1 MSAEKIIF
9 KQRHRV
15 SGTGRQFSSGAN
27 AQHLQYIGTREGVLT
42 ENSDNGLFGQI
53 GGEFLDNVELTQASS
68 YIAKMTAPNRDIF
81 RCVYSFTSE
90 SAEEAY
96 LRTRKD
102 WQDWAK
108 LRTYE
113 IAEAMNIP
121 MRCFEY
127 YAAVHLKKGQPHIH
141 FMYWNT
147 EQKIAI
153 NTVDPLKC
161 DDIRIAAI
169 KSTYKEYFT
178 ELHNEED
185 RLIAKLRQGFVD
197 ELRCNNT
204 MLLRS
209 EPKRC
214 TDAAQSS
221 SDCDTVSQV
230 WHALWLRQNA
240 ANGNNLWLS
249 HLLADIFANLP
260 KNGRLAYGYMPI
272 VVKQQLDELTDYI
285 IQNSS
290 ELYSIYCE
298 IMDNR
303 RIYNEALHSS
313 DTSYGRLKAASF
325 QNRLDDDIKRSMGN
339 AILKVLAG
347 ELKSEYEQ
355 QPNQPVDQLLLETL
369 SILRNTLNDSE
380 SKLSA
385 IGRRILGK
393 GDLSKEALR
402 DLIYEQQDREN
413 TSGI

>member
-1 MSAEKIIF
+1 
-9 KQRHRV
+9 
-15 SGTGRQFSSGAN
+15 
-27 AQHLQYIGTREGVLT
+27 
-42 ENSDNGLFGQI
+42 
-53 GGEFLDNVELTQASS
+53 
-68 YIAKMTAPNRDIF
+68 
-81 RCVYSFTSE
+81 
-90 SAEEAY
+90 
-96 LRTRKD
+96 
-102 WQDWAK
+102 
-108 LRTYE
+108 

-127 YAAVHLKKGQPHIH
+127 YAAVHLKEGQPHIH

-147 EQKIAI
+147 EQRIAI
-153 NTVDPLKC
+153 NKVDPLKC

-221 SDCDTVSQV
+221 SDCDTVS
-230 WHALWLRQNA
+230 
-240 ANGNNLWLS
+240 

-260 KNGRLAYGYMPI
+260 KKGRLAYGYMPME
-272 VVKQQLDELTDYI
+272 VKQQLDELTDYI

-290 ELYSIYCE
+290 ELYSTYYE

-303 RIYNEALHSS
+303 QLYNEALHSS

-347 ELKSEYEQ
+347 EMKSEYGQ
-355 QPNQPVDQLLLETL
+355 QPHQPIDQLLLEAL
-369 SILRNTLNDSE
+369 SILRNALNDSE
-380 SKLSA
+380 SRLSA
-385 IGRRILGK
+385 IGRIIFGK

-413 TSGI
+413 TSGM

>member
-53 GGEFLDNVELTQASS
+53 GGKFLNNVALTQASS

-96 LRTRKD
+96 LHTRKD

-108 LRTYE
+108 LRAYE

-127 YAAVHLKKGQPHIH
+127 YAAVHLKEGQPHIH

-153 NTVDPLKC
+153 NKVDPLKC

-197 ELRCNNT
+197 ELRCDNT

-214 TDAAQSS
+214 TDAAQPS
-221 SDCDTVSQV
+221 SDCDTVS
-230 WHALWLRQNA
+230 
-240 ANGNNLWLS
+240 
-249 HLLADIFANLP
+249 HLMTDISANLP
-260 KNGRLAYGYMPI
+260 KNGRLAYGYMSI

-303 RIYNEALHSS
+303 RLYNEALHSS

-339 AILKVLAG
+339 AILKVFAN
-347 ELKSEYEQ
+347 ELKSEYGQ
-355 QPNQPVDQLLLETL
+355 QPHQPMDQLLLEAL

-385 IGRRILGK
+385 IGRRIFGK
-393 GDLSKEALR
+393 GDLSKDALR

-413 TSGI
+413 TSGM

>member
-9 KQRHRV
+9 KQRHHV

-42 ENSDNGLFGQI
+42 ENSDNGLFGQLD
-53 GGEFLDNVELTQASS
+53 GKFLDNVELTQASS

-108 LRTYE
+108 LRAYE

-127 YAAVHLKKGQPHIH
+127 YAAVHLKEGQPHIH

-147 EQKIAI
+147 EQRIAV
-153 NTVDPLKC
+153 NKVDPLKC

-178 ELHNEED
+178 ELHNKED
-185 RLIAKLRQGFVD
+185 WLIAKLRQGLVD
-197 ELRCNNT
+197 ELRC
-204 MLLRS
+204 
-209 EPKRC
+209 
-214 TDAAQSS
+214 
-221 SDCDTVSQV
+221 DTVS
-230 WHALWLRQNA
+230 
-240 ANGNNLWLS
+240 
-249 HLLADIFANLP
+249 HLMTDISANLP
-260 KNGRLAYGYMPI
+260 KNGRLAYGYMP
-272 VVKQQLDELTDYI
+272 VAVKQQLDELTDYI

-303 RIYNEALHSS
+303 RLYNEALHSS

-339 AILKVLAG
+339 AILKVIAG
-347 ELKSEYEQ
+347 ELKSEYGQ
-355 QPNQPVDQLLLETL
+355 QPHQPMDQLLLEAL
-369 SILRNTLNDSE
+369 SILRNTLDDSE
-380 SKLSA
+380 SRLSA
-385 IGRRILGK
+385 IGRRIFGK

>member
-42 ENSDNGLFGQI
+42 ENSDNGLFRQI
-53 GGEFLDNVELTQASS
+53 GGEYLENVELTQASS
-68 YIAKMTAPNRDIF
+68 YIAKMTAPNKDIF

-108 LRTYE
+108 LRAYE

-127 YAAVHLKKGQPHIH
+127 YAAVHLKEGQPHIH

-153 NTVDPLKC
+153 NKVDPLKC

-185 RLIAKLRQGFVD
+185 RLIEKLRQGFVD

-214 TDAAQSS
+214 TDAAQPS
-221 SDCDTVSQV
+221 SDCDTV
-230 WHALWLRQNA
+230 
-240 ANGNNLWLS
+240 S

-260 KNGRLAYGYMPI
+260 KNGRIAYGYMP
-272 VVKQQLDELTDYI
+272 VAVKQQLDELTDYI

-290 ELYSIYCE
+290 ELYSTYCE

-303 RIYNEALHSS
+303 RLYNEALHSS

-347 ELKSEYEQ
+347 EMKSEYGQ
-355 QPNQPVDQLLLETL
+355 QPHQPIDQLLLEAL
-369 SILRNTLNDSE
+369 SILRNALNDSE
-380 SKLSA
+380 SRLSA
-385 IGRRILGK
+385 IGRRIFGK

-413 TSGI
+413 TSGM

>member
-42 ENSDNGLFGQI
+42 ENSDNGLFGQL

-108 LRTYE
+108 LRAYE

-127 YAAVHLKKGQPHIH
+127 YAAVHLKEGQPHIH

-153 NTVDPLKC
+153 NKVDPLKC

-197 ELRCNNT
+197 ELRCDNT

-214 TDAAQSS
+214 TDAAQPS
-221 SDCDTVSQV
+221 SDCDTVS
-230 WHALWLRQNA
+230 
-240 ANGNNLWLS
+240 
-249 HLLADIFANLP
+249 HLMTDISANLP
-260 KNGRLAYGYMPI
+260 KNGRLAYGYMSI

-325 QNRLDDDIKRSMGN
+325 QNNLDDDIKRSMGN
-339 AILKVLAG
+339 AILKVLAN

-355 QPNQPVDQLLLETL
+355 QPNQPVDQLLLEAL
-369 SILRNTLNDSE
+369 SILRNAINDSE
-380 SKLSA
+380 SRLST
-385 IGRRILGK
+385 IGRRIFGK
-393 GDLSKEALR
+393 GDLSKDALR
-402 DLIYEQQDREN
+402 ELIYEQQDREN
-413 TSGI
+413 TSGM

>member
-1 MSAEKIIF
+1 M
-9 KQRHRV
+9 
-15 SGTGRQFSSGAN
+15 
-27 AQHLQYIGTREGVLT
+27 QYIGTREGVLT

-53 GGEFLDNVELTQASS
+53 GGKFLNNVELTQASS

-81 RCVYSFTSE
+81 RCVYSSTSE

-108 LRTYE
+108 LRAYE

-121 MRCFEY
+121 IRCFEY

-153 NTVDPLKC
+153 NKVDPLKC

-197 ELRCNNT
+197 ELKCNNT

-230 WHALWLRQNA
+230 CF
-240 ANGNNLWLS
+240 ANGNDLWPS

-260 KNGRLAYGYMPI
+260 KNGRLAYGYMPREI
-272 VVKQQLDELTDYI
+272 KQQLDELTDHI

-303 RIYNEALHSS
+303 RLYNEALHSS

-347 ELKSEYEQ
+347 EMKSEYGQ
-355 QPNQPVDQLLLETL
+355 QPHQPIDQLLLEAL
-369 SILRNTLNDSE
+369 SILRNALNDSE
-380 SKLSA
+380 SRLSA
-385 IGRRILGK
+385 IGRRIFGK

-413 TSGI
+413 TSGM

>member
-1 MSAEKIIF
+1 MSNL
-9 KQRHRV
+9 RHRV
-15 SGTGRQFSSGAN
+15 SRTGRQFSSGAN

-53 GGEFLDNVELTQASS
+53 GGKFLNNVELTQASS
-68 YIAKMTAPNRDIF
+68 YIAKMTAPNKDIF
-81 RCVYSFTSE
+81 RCVYSFTPE

-108 LRTYE
+108 LRAYE

-127 YAAVHLKKGQPHIH
+127 YAAVHLKEGQPHIH

-153 NTVDPLKC
+153 NKVDPLKC

-169 KSTYKEYFT
+169 KSTYKEYFA

-185 RLIAKLRQGFVD
+185 RLIAKLRQEFVD
-197 ELRCNNT
+197 ELRCDNT
-204 MLLRS
+204 MLLRP

-214 TDAAQSS
+214 TDAAQPN
-221 SDCDTVSQV
+221 SDCDTVS
-230 WHALWLRQNA
+230 HLMTDIS
-240 ANGNNLWLS
+240 AN
-249 HLLADIFANLP
+249 FP
-260 KNGRLAYGYMPI
+260 KNGRLAYGYMP
-272 VVKQQLDELTDYI
+272 VAVKQQLDELTDYI

-303 RIYNEALHSS
+303 RLYNEVLHSS
-313 DTSYGRLKAASF
+313 DTNYGRLKAASF

-347 ELKSEYEQ
+347 ELKSEYGQ
-355 QPNQPVDQLLLETL
+355 QPHQPIDQLLLEAL

-385 IGRRILGK
+385 IGRRIFGK
-393 GDLSKEALR
+393 GDLSKDALR

-413 TSGI
+413 TSGM

>member
-15 SGTGRQFSSGAN
+15 SGTGRQFSNGAN

-53 GGEFLDNVELTQASS
+53 GGKFLNNVELTQASS
-68 YIAKMTAPNRDIF
+68 YIAKMTAPKRDIF

-108 LRTYE
+108 LRAYE

-121 MRCFEY
+121 IRCFEY
-127 YAAVHLKKGQPHIH
+127 YAAVHLKEGQPHIH

-153 NTVDPLKC
+153 NKVDPLKC

-185 RLIAKLRQGFVD
+185 RLIAKLRQGLVD
-197 ELRCNNT
+197 ELKCNNT

-214 TDAAQSS
+214 TDAVQPS
-221 SDCDTVSQV
+221 SDCDTVS
-230 WHALWLRQNA
+230 
-240 ANGNNLWLS
+240 
-249 HLLADIFANLP
+249 HLMTDISANLP
-260 KNGRLAYGYMPI
+260 KNGRLAYGYMP
-272 VVKQQLDELTDYI
+272 VAVKQQLDELTDYI

-290 ELYSIYCE
+290 ELYAIYCE

-325 QNRLDDDIKRSMGN
+325 QNKLDDDIKRSMGN

-347 ELKSEYEQ
+347 ELKSEYKQ
-355 QPNQPVDQLLLETL
+355 QTNQPVDQLLLEML
-369 SILRNTLNDSE
+369 SILRNALNDSE
-380 SKLSA
+380 SRLSA
-385 IGRRILGK
+385 IGRRIFGK
-393 GDLSKEALR
+393 GDLSKDALR
-402 DLIYEQQDREN
+402 ELIYEQQDREN
-413 TSGI
+413 TSGM